1 MKKILIVALALL
13 IGNSVYAQNATVSPT
28 PTQNEEGHQ
37 GGKHRGQRGG
47 GSPEQ
52 KAKKQTARLVK
63 ALSLNATQE
72 TKTYEATLNAINS
85 RQAAKSAYANDKQAM
100 REKAKSIMSDLEGQY
115 KTIFTAEQFTTYT
128 AKKAE
133 LKGKMKARRAEKQ
146 DDTSFDLD

>member
-1 MKKILIVALALL
+1 MKKILIVALALI
-13 IGNSVYAQNATVSPT
+13 IGNAAYAQNAAVSPT

-37 GGKHRGQRGG
+37 GGKHRGHRG

-52 KAKKQTARLVK
+52 KAKKQTARLVQ
-63 ALSLNATQE
+63 ALGLNATQE

-115 KTIFTAEQFTTYT
+115 KAIFTAEQFTTYT